1 MICYDMVQWDTL
13 FVKQLAAFLIAL
25 IWITAKLLQNIYGA
39 QQNKVDFVLFN
50 ILTFNVAI

>member
-1 MICYDMVQWDTL
+1 MVQWDTL
-13 FVKQLAAFLIAL
+13 FVKQLAAFLKAL
-25 IWITAKLLQNIYGA
+25 IWITDKLLQNIYGA